1 MHLDH
6 LSYAAG
12 PEGLGACVQRIGAKL
27 GAGFTDGGLHPSFGT
42 RNFVL
47 PLADGCYLEIVAALD
62 HPAADRAPFGRAV
75 SARTQAGGGW
85 LAWAVGVN
93 DITTYEAR
101 LNRPAAKGHRR
112 RPDGFDLLW
121 RQIGINDVTEDPQLP
136 FFVQWDSDAE
146 HHPAAGGSPIR
157 LTRLEIAGD
166 ERVVDAYLGTSA
178 RQPLDRIEVD
188 WVSPF
193 DPESGDEVT
202 GVVAAV
208 FATPSGDVRV
218 D

>member
-12 PEGLGACVQRIGAKL
+12 PEGLGACVQRIGSKL

-47 PLADGCYLEIVAALD
+47 PLSDGCYLEIVATLD

-75 SARTQAGGGW
+75 GARTQAGGGW
-85 LAWAVGVN
+85 LAWAVAVE
-93 DITTYEAR
+93 DIATYEAR
-101 LNRPAAKGHRR
+101 LSRPAAKGHRR

-121 RQIGINDVTEDPQLP
+121 HQIGITDVAEDPQLP
-136 FFVQWDSDAE
+136 FFVQWDSDAQ
-146 HHPAAGGSPIR
+146 HHPATGGSSIR
-157 LTRLEIAGD
+157 LKRLEIAGD
-166 ERVVDAYLGTSA
+166 ETTVDAYLGTSA
-178 RQPLDRIEVD
+178 RQPLDGIEVE
-188 WVSPF
+188 WSSPV
-193 DPESGDEVT
+193 DGET
-202 GVVAAV
+202 GVLAAV
-208 FATPSGDVRV
+208 FETPSGEVRV